1 MDEEKDIDLLFLP
14 HYILTITK
22 YAPSQFSLCWGSEQ
36 PWYPCCQPLDNSLM
50 LMAKCTHEKNTS
62 YVTD

>member
-22 YAPSQFSLCWGSEQ
+22 YAPSQFSLC
-36 PWYPCCQPLDNSLM
+36 
-50 LMAKCTHEKNTS
+50 
-62 YVTD
+62 